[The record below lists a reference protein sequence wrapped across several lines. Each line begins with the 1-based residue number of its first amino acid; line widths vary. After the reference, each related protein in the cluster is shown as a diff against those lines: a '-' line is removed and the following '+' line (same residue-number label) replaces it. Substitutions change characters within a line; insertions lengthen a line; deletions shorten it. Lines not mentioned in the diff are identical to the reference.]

1 MAMDQHGETMKNQ
14 IEALLRVISVARTY
28 REDKVPNQI
37 EEGLYLGSIGAAN
50 NRNILKSFNITHIL
64 TVAGSLRPSH
74 PNDFVYK
81 IVPVVDKEDTN
92 LAQYFDDC
100 AGFIDEAKKQGG
112 GVLVHCFVGRSRS
125 VTVVVAYLMKKHG
138 MTLSQA
144 LQHVKSKRPVA
155 SPNAGFI
162 KQLEELEK
170 LLLGKQ

>member
-81 IVPVVDKEDTN
+81 IVP
-92 LAQYFDDC
+92 
-100 AGFIDEAKKQGG
+100 AKKQGG